1 MIMFYLYFLIF
12 LQGFFG
18 LYGLIL
24 AIYYITHLET
34 DPLTQRSRFI
44 IFNQEQEKKLGE
56 MILEAVSKRNKCSRN
71 KEFKRN

>member
-1 MIMFYLYFLIF
+1 
-12 LQGFFG
+12 
-18 LYGLIL
+18 L

-56 MILEAVSKRNKCSRN
+56 MILEAVSKRNKYSCN
-71 KEFKRN
+71 KEIKDFKDFKAYLKYFSKVYIV